1 MGKVDDSDIVEF
13 IPTKLG
19 SDIAGSFA
27 WYLRGADVGLT
38 SDGEDIDAISFTADG
53 DLVVSTIGD
62 FNTPSVSGKDED
74 LIQLDDASG
83 TWRLFFDG
91 STVGLV
97 NQDVN
102 DVWIDPANGAHSLER
117 T

>member
-19 SDIAGSFA
+19 SDTAGSFA

-74 LIQLDDASG
+74 PIQASDAASPTPDELAADD
-83 TWRLFFDG
+83 DID
-91 STVGLV
+91 
-97 NQDVN
+97 DVN
-102 DVWIDPANGAHSLER
+102 LEELIHQIFLSLIEH
-117 T
+117 

>member
-74 LIQLDDASG
+74 LIQASDAASPTPDELAADD
-83 TWRLFFDG
+83 DID
-91 STVGLV
+91 
-97 NQDVN
+97 DVN
-102 DVWIDPANGAHSLER
+102 LEELIHQIFLSLIED
-117 T
+117 

>member
-19 SDIAGSFA
+19 SDTAGSFA

-74 LIQLDDASG
+74 LIQASDAASPTPDELAADD
-83 TWRLFFDG
+83 DID
-91 STVGLV
+91 
-97 NQDVN
+97 DVN
-102 DVWIDPANGAHSLER
+102 LEELIHQIFLSLIEH
-117 T
+117 